1 MPSNSAT
8 QPPSNS
14 GESPSNSGESPSNSG
29 DSPSN
34 RPRDPYAV
42 LRIRDFRHILLSHG
56 TSTVAREGQMVV
68 VGWQVYAHTHDPL
81 SLGLIGLAE
90 ALPFIAVALLAGHA
104 ADRANRRLLA
114 ILGNLGMLLS
124 AIALLLFTRFPA
136 IAGAGRIWPIYLVIA
151 LSAIARSFT
160 RPAMTALSAD
170 VVPRELF
177 PNAVAWRTSTWQFA
191 AVVGPAL
198 GGLLYG
204 FYGALAAYTVVTIM
218 FATALVSVF
227 LIAYV
232 EKRAPE
238 VSEMKIGESLQI
250 GLRFVWTQPVILGA
264 LSLDLFSVLFGGA
277 TALLPIFANMLRTG
291 PQGLGVLRAA
301 PAIGSVLMGVWLA
314 HRPPLRRAGTTLLV
328 SVALFGVCIIGFAL
342 STNFFLSILL
352 LALSGGADNISVVI
366 RGTLIQTLTPA
377 HLLGRVSSVNQIF
390 IGSSNEIGAF
400 ESGLAARLLGTVPS
414 VIFGGTMTLLVVA
427 ITAWCAPRLRN
438 MREIH
443 SE

>member
-1 MPSNSAT
+1 MPSNPPT
-8 QPPSNS
+8 HQPS
-14 GESPSNSGESPSNSG
+14 
-29 DSPSN
+29 
-34 RPRDPYAV
+34 DPYAV

-68 VGWQVYAHTHDPL
+68 VGWQVYEHTHDPL

-104 ADRANRRLLA
+104 ADRANRRMLA
-114 ILGNLGMLLS
+114 IFGNLGMLLS
-124 AIALLLFTRFPA
+124 AVALLLFTIFPNV
-136 IAGAGRIWPIYLVIA
+136 AGPGRVWPIYLVIA

-177 PNAVAWRTSTWQFA
+177 ANSIAWRSSTWQFA

-198 GGLLYG
+198 GGVLYG
-204 FYGALAAYTVVTIM
+204 FAGALAAYGVVTAM
-218 FATALVSVF
+218 FAIALVSII
-227 LIAYV
+227 LITYV
-232 EKRAPE
+232 ETRAPE
-238 VSEMKIGESLQI
+238 VSELTIGESLRI
-250 GLRFVWTQPVILGA
+250 GLRFVWEQPVVLGA
-264 LSLDLFSVLFGGA
+264 MSLDLFSVLFGGA

-301 PAIGSVLMGVWLA
+301 PAIGSVIMGVWLA
-314 HRPPLRRAGTTLLV
+314 HRPPFRRAGVTLLV
-328 SVALFGVCIIGFAL
+328 SVALFGVSIIAFAL
-342 STNFFLSILL
+342 STSFLLSVVLL
-352 LALSGGADNISVVI
+352 MLGGAADNISVVI

-400 ESGLAARLLGTVPS
+400 ESGLAARLMGTVPS
-414 VIFGGTMTLLVVA
+414 VIFGGTMTLIVVA
-427 ITAWCAPRLRN
+427 ITAALAPRLRG

-443 SE
+443 TS